1 MRTKNLATPT
11 AFNPSLSDGG
21 VWGGGCAPP
30 QKMFLILE
38 HGMAFS
44 GAFWAGGD
52 RYSDSRCSDNRYS
65 DSK

>member
-1 MRTKNLATPT
+1 MEGSGEEAVP
-11 AFNPSLSDGG
+11 
-21 VWGGGCAPP
+21 PP

-52 RYSDSRCSDNRYS
+52 RYSDNRYS
-65 DSK
+65 DSKQYSSVSI